1 MNGSAHLLG
10 FVLAAALA
18 LTAASPEA
26 SAQPAAPKTFNEA
39 LRTVMSRPE
48 FRHASFGVEIYA
60 LDQQKPVFAL
70 NPHALFTPGSTTKL
84 LTEGAALLLLGAD
97 YRFHTPVYRTGEIGP
112 DGVLVGDLVLVA
124 SGDPNLSNRAQP
136 DGTLAF
142 ADEDHSYGGVD
153 SRLIEGDPLVVIRSL
168 AKQIAEAGIRRVAG
182 RVLVDV
188 SLFPEGERE
197 LGTGV
202 VISPIAVNDNV
213 IDLTFKPGA
222 SIGAPLELSVSP
234 QIPFV
239 RFVNRTKT
247 IAGSKI
253 EFGGVETVDNADG
266 SQTVTLSGSMGEAS
280 KPSIYGYP
288 VSSPSRYAGD
298 ALTMALRDIGVK
310 VEGAPGAL
318 KADTGSAAWRQPRY
332 RVAEHISVPLA
343 EEVKV
348 TLKVSQNLHASMTP
362 FILGAIIGKAKTK
375 IDGMGFAL
383 ENGLLTKAG
392 LDLAGASQSDGAGGS
407 PAAFF
412 SPDFI
417 VHYLAFM
424 ATRPDFAA
432 FERAL
437 PILGRDGT
445 LVSIQKAGAGAGHVR
460 AKTGTFG
467 SVDLLNRREMLIGK
481 GLAGYTTTPSGE
493 RYAIALYLNHLEL
506 SDQRSVGQLAG
517 EALGEIASAAYSLP
531 IDRATLEGANAP

>member
-1 MNGSAHLLG
+1 MKGSAHLLG
-10 FVLAAALA
+10 FVLVGAF
-18 LTAASPEA
+18 ASMA
-26 SAQPAAPKTFNEA
+26 FSQGACAQPTAPKTFNEA
-39 LRTVMSRPE
+39 LLTVMSRPE
-48 FRHASFGVEIYA
+48 FRHASFGVEIYS
-60 LDQQKPVFAL
+60 LDKQKPVFAL
-70 NPHALFTPGSTTKL
+70 NPNALFTPGSTTKL
-84 LTEGAALLLLGAD
+84 LTEGTALMLLGAD

-142 ADEDHSYGGVD
+142 ADEDHSYGGVE
-153 SRLIEGDPLVVIRSL
+153 SRVVPGDPLAVIRSL
-168 AKQIAEAGIRRVAG
+168 AKQISGAGVRRVVG

-197 LGTGV
+197 LGTNV

-222 SIGAPLELSVSP
+222 SIGAPLEMSVSP
-234 QIPFV
+234 QVPSI

-247 IAGSKI
+247 TAGSKI
-253 EFGGVETVDNADG
+253 EFGGAETVDNADG
-266 SQTVTLSGSMGEAS
+266 SETVTLSGSMGQAS

-288 VSSPSRYAGD
+288 VSSPSRYAGE
-298 ALTMALRDIGVK
+298 ALTMALRDLGVR
-310 VEGAPGAL
+310 VEGAPGTV
-318 KADTGSAAWRQPRY
+318 KAATSDMAWRQPRY
-332 RVAEHISVPLA
+332 RVAEHVSLPLA

-362 FILGAIIGKAKTK
+362 FIVGAVVGKAKTK
-375 IDGMGFAL
+375 IDGMGFFL
-383 ENGLLTKAG
+383 ENQLLTKAG
-392 LDLAGASQSDGAGGS
+392 LDLTGASQSDGAGGS
-407 PAAFF
+407 SAAFY
-412 SPDFI
+412 SPDFM

-424 ATRPDFAA
+424 AGRPEFAV

-445 LVSIQKAGAGAGHVR
+445 LAGIQKAAPGAGHVR

-467 SVDLLNRREMLIGK
+467 AVDLLNRREMLIGK

-493 RYAIALYLNHLEL
+493 RYAIALYVNHLEL
-506 SDQRSVGQLAG
+506 SDQRSVNELAG

-531 IDRATLEGANAP
+531 ID

>member
-1 MNGSAHLLG
+1 MA
-10 FVLAAALA
+10 FVQGAC
-18 LTAASPEA
+18 
-26 SAQPAAPKTFNEA
+26 AQPTASKTFNAA

-48 FRHASFGVEIYA
+48 FRHASFGVEIYS
-60 LDQQKPVFAL
+60 LDKQKPVFAL
-70 NPHALFTPGSTTKL
+70 NPNALFTPGSTTKL
-84 LTEGAALLLLGAD
+84 LTEGTALMLLGAD

-142 ADEDHSYGGVD
+142 ADEDHSYGGVE
-153 SRLIEGDPLVVIRSL
+153 SRVVPGDPLAVIRSL
-168 AKQIAEAGIRRVAG
+168 AKQIADAGIRRVAG

-197 LGTGV
+197 LGTNV

-222 SIGAPLELSVSP
+222 NIGAPLEMSVSP
-234 QIPFV
+234 EIPSI

-247 IAGSKI
+247 TAGSKI
-253 EFGGVETVDNADG
+253 EFGGTETVDNADG
-266 SQTVTLSGSMGEAS
+266 SQTVTLSGSMGQGS
-280 KPSIYGYP
+280 KPSLYGYP
-288 VSSPSRYAGD
+288 VSSPSRYAGE
-298 ALTMALRDIGVK
+298 ALTMALKDIGVR
-310 VEGAPGAL
+310 VEGAPGTV
-318 KADTGSAAWRQPRY
+318 KAPTSDAAWRQPHY
-332 RVAEHISVPLA
+332 RVAEHVSVPLA

-362 FILGAIIGKAKTK
+362 FILGAVVGKAKTK
-375 IDGMGFAL
+375 IDGMGFFL
-383 ENGLLTKAG
+383 ENQLLTKAG
-392 LDLAGASQSDGAGGS
+392 LDLTGASQSDGAGGS
-407 PAAFF
+407 SAAFY
-412 SPDFI
+412 SPDFM

-424 ATRPDFAA
+424 ATRPDFAV

-445 LVSIQKAGAGAGHVR
+445 LAGIQKAAPGAGHVR

-467 SVDLLNRREMLIGK
+467 AVDLLNRREMLIGK

-493 RYAIALYLNHLEL
+493 RYAIALYVNHLEL
-506 SDQRSVGQLAG
+506 SDQRSVNELAG
-517 EALGEIASAAYSLP
+517 EALGEIASAAYALP
-531 IDRATLEGANAP
+531 ID